1 MSFSR
6 SREIAKSYQ
15 KFLRYL
21 FSSESHSY
29 LGTSEVHYTIAETCL
44 RYLSSDCFDS
54 ELPDEAISEGI
65 LLGAY
70 VLQDYA
76 ASHWLEHIL
85 RGSRDLKTST
95 CVKDVSRVIEKMI
108 ELRKNWSC
116 DGSYTGRAPVHG
128 LGIFKEQVPEVFEIL
143 MEIYL
148 FLRRRW
154 RELSLDDGEAACKYK
169 RSYALTLI
177 LSRRIVGK

>member
-1 MSFSR
+1 MSSSQ

-29 LGTSEVHYTIAETCL
+29 LRTSEVHYAIAETCL

-54 ELPDEAISEGI
+54 GLPDEAISEGI

-85 RGSRDLKTST
+85 RGSRNLKTSS

-108 ELRKNWSC
+108 ELRKNWTC
-116 DGSYTGRAPVHG
+116 DGSYTGRAQVHG
-128 LGIFKEQVPEVFEIL
+128 LGIFEEQAPEVFETL
-143 MEIYL
+143 LHIYS
-148 FLRRRW
+148 FLQRRW
-154 RELSLDDGEAACKYK
+154 RELSLDDGEAAWKSV
-169 RSYALTLI
+169 RLYALTLV